1 MNHSKAFRV
10 LGPVVTAVLVAGLAL
25 LATALGRTQA
35 GAATPWL
42 NQPARVAAAPAARA
56 DAAECGANDISV
68 RLARRGI
75 VQDGNYAYVYAVRNV
90 SGKTCYVSGY
100 PRIIVGGRAVAHGP
114 NVLSVG
120 AGDLRPGQVAM
131 FALTQTTTAGCSAGD
146 SQNGV
151 LKQTAE
157 SVLMSVGT
165 HRPGAIGGVLI
176 SKCSRNAVT
185 AVGLASAEPK
195 PDALSRLYVRLDM
208 PKTATAGQTLKFQV
222 VLTNPTRK
230 SIRLSPCPSYEIGIS
245 VAGEHAYRLN
255 CADPVIAA
263 GQSRAFEMEY
273 SLPAGTKAGLAK
285 IGWLLLNPSR
295 TGSGTFIDIVN

>member
-10 LGPVVTAVLVAGLAL
+10 LGPVVTAVLVAGIVL

-42 NQPARVAAAPAARA
+42 NQPARVAAGPAPRAGAAA
-56 DAAECGANDISV
+56 CGATDISV
-68 RLARRGI
+68 HLARRGI

-90 SGKTCYVSGY
+90 SGMTCYVSGY
-100 PRIIVGGRAVAHGP
+100 PRVTVGGKAVAHGP

-131 FALTQTTTAGCSAGD
+131 FALTQTTTAGCSATD
-146 SQNGV
+146 AQNGV

-157 SVLMSVGT
+157 PAIMSAGA
-165 HRPGAIGGVLI
+165 HESGAIGQVLI

-185 AVGLASAEPK
+185 AVGLAPAEPK
-195 PDALSRLYVRLDM
+195 PDALSRLSVRLDM

-222 VLTNPTRK
+222 VLTNPARK

-245 VAGEHAYRLN
+245 VAGVHAYRLN
-255 CADPVIAA
+255 CANPVIAA
-263 GQSRAFEMEY
+263 GQSRAFDMEY
-273 SLPAGTKAGLAK
+273 RLPAGTQAGLAK